1 MIVPI
6 AGVKVGHCQNPI
18 MKPGPNGPG
27 FLHWVGVTR
36 VVSLRD
42 YKEMMAICGLGDTNG
57 RKDKHVV
64 PHAGF

>member
-1 MIVPI
+1 
-6 AGVKVGHCQNPI
+6 

-27 FLHWVGVTR
+27 FLHWVGATR